1 MRQSQPL
8 TELHAAVS
16 ALQPDLWRAFSYALL
31 AGLLVL
37 APTGYMFEVYDRVV
51 NSRNHLTLAML
62 TLLVLFA
69 FAVMEILE
77 WVRSEILR
85 EAGVKLDHRLARRV
99 FQASYASNL
108 ARSGEITTQPMDD
121 LRNVREFLYS
131 PVLGAVMEFPLALV
145 FLVLIFLISP
155 ALGWAALVGA
165 VVQVLLGWLNER
177 STRPPM
183 AQANR
188 SALAAQAYADTALR
202 NAEVIESMGMLPDI
216 HRRWKLRQGEGM
228 DLQAV
233 ASLRGGAFQA
243 LTRFMQNTMSSL
255 LLGLGAWLLLRHEL
269 SGGAGM
275 MIVGSILGGR
285 ILSPVVLIVAQWRS
299 VVQVREA
306 WTRLDSLLIQF
317 PVRPQTMPLPKP
329 RGFLTVENLVASAP
343 GGTSP
348 ILKGLAFAIQP
359 GEALIVVGPSAA
371 GKTTLARLLT
381 GLWPASMGKVRLSG
395 VDMHTWDKA
404 ELGPSIGY
412 LPQGVALMDGT
423 LAENIARFGVIQPA
437 LVEAAA
443 RAVGLHEMITALPKG
458 YDTPVGR
465 DGAMLSGGQRQRV
478 ALARALYADPVLV
491 ILDEPN
497 SSLDEAGDAALTE
510 AIQAFKSR
518 GTSFVVMTHRTS
530 VLAVADKMLVL
541 RDGVQQAFGSRDDV
555 LAALNKTPAPGPIRL
570 QPARS

>member
-188 SALAAQAYADTALR
+188 SALAAQAYADSALR

-497 SSLDEAGDAALTE
+497 SSLDEAGDAALVE

-570 QPARS
+570 QPVRS

>member
-69 FAVMEILE
+69 FALMETLE

-85 EAGVKLDHRLARRV
+85 EAGVKLDHRLAPRV

-306 WTRLDSLLIQF
+306 WTRLDSLLTQF

-348 ILKGLAFAIQP
+348 ILKGLAFAVQP

-497 SSLDEAGDAALTE
+497 SSLDEAGDAALVE

-570 QPARS
+570 QPVRS